1 MGKVTPDQIIL
12 ALDVDTAQEALTW
25 AKRLQGR
32 VGICKVGLQLYLR
45 EGESVLRGLANLG
58 IPVFLDLKFH
68 DIPNTVGQAVAAVG
82 MWKPRFLTL
91 HASGGREMMEAA
103 RTKAPAETCLLGVTV
118 LTSLSEA
125 GAKEIGWS
133 HGVEASVH
141 QLSSLAKA
149 AGLGGVVCSPHEAKS
164 ERNRWGAEGE
174 IVTPGVRPTG
184 SAHGDQNRVLTPQ
197 EAIQQGAS
205 RIVVGRP
212 VLQAAQPEAILDQ
225 ILATD
230 GAVVPT
236 SKSAARGKVRGQRDR

>member
-32 VGICKVGLQLYLR
+32 VGVCKVGLQLYLR
-45 EGESVLRGLANLG
+45 EGGATLRGLADLG

-82 MWKPRFLTL
+82 AWKPRFLTL
-91 HASGGREMMEAA
+91 HTSGGREMMEAA
-103 RTKAPAETCLLGVTV
+103 RAKAPAETCLLGVTV
-118 LTSLSEA
+118 LTSLSEV
-125 GAKEIGWS
+125 GAKEIGWD
-133 HGVEASVH
+133 HGIEASVE
-141 QLSSLAKA
+141 QLSSLAKT

-164 ERNRWGAEGE
+164 ERNRWGPEGE
-174 IVTPGVRPTG
+174 IITPGVRPTG
-184 SAHGDQNRVLTPQ
+184 SDQGDQNRVLTPQ
-197 EAIQQGAS
+197 EAVRQGAS

-212 VLQAAQPEAILDQ
+212 VLRAAQPEAVLDQ
-225 ILATD
+225 ILASE

-236 SKSAARGKVRGQRDR
+236 SKTVGRDKGHGQRDR